1 MSTAPRLNR
10 SLPDMPAAPPVRMVH
25 MGIGN
30 FHRAH
35 QAWYTAHA
43 EDAAEWGYAGFTG
56 SSPRISDA
64 LAPQNG
70 LYTLVTMGADGDH
83 PEVIG
88 SISEVYPASDHD
100 ALLAK
105 FADPQVVVVTITV
118 TEQGYVRGADGGLDL
133 SQQVIQDDIAAA
145 SADPRAA
152 VKSAPARIAAGLAA
166 RKAAGAG
173 AITIL
178 SCDNLPANG
187 ECTQRVVTDFAGQV
201 DPTLAEW
208 IGANVDFATSM
219 VDRITPATTDELK
232 AKVTELCGW
241 EDASPVP
248 TEPFSEWVVQGAFP
262 AGRPK
267 WETAGATLV
276 DDVEPYEQR
285 KLWLLNGSHTLMAY
299 AASIRGH
306 ETVEQA
312 IKDPVVRDWVD
323 TFWTEASRYLT
334 LPEQDNAAYRQALV
348 DRFENPNIR
357 HNLAQIAHDGSTKI
371 VVRTVPTI
379 RNERAA
385 GQLPRG
391 CATTVAAWVLHLRGL
406 GAPVA
411 DKLAGP
417 AQEAA
422 NSGGLEVAVPGVL
435 DTLAPGLGEDAEFVA
450 LVIEQAAAIQAA

>member
-1 MSTAPRLNR
+1 MI
-10 SLPDMPAAPPVRMVH
+10 H

-43 EDAAEWGYAGFTG
+43 EDSADWGYAGFTG
-56 SSPRISDA
+56 NSPRISDA
-64 LAPQNG
+64 LAPQDG
-70 LYTLVTMGADGDH
+70 LYTLVTQGSDGDH

-88 SISEVYPASDHD
+88 VISEVHPASDHE

-118 TEQGYVRGADGGLDL
+118 TEQGYLRGADGGLDL
-133 SQQVIQDDIAAA
+133 SQPVVQDDIAAA
-145 SADPRAA
+145 KTDPRAV

-166 RKAAGAG
+166 RRAAGAG

-187 ECTQRVVTDFAGQV
+187 EVAHRVVSDFAAAV
-201 DPTLAEW
+201 DPALAEW
-208 IGANVDFATSM
+208 ISSNVDFATSM
-219 VDRITPATTDELK
+219 VDRITPATTEALQ
-232 AKVTELCGW
+232 ARVEELCGW
-241 EDASPVP
+241 TDASPVP
-248 TEPFSEWVVQGAFP
+248 TEPFHEWVVQGSFP

-267 WETAGATLV
+267 WETAGAKLV

-299 AASIRGH
+299 AGPIRGH

-312 IKDPVVRDWVD
+312 IKDPKVRDWVD
-323 TFWTEASRYLT
+323 TFWAEASRYLT
-334 LPEQDNAAYRQALV
+334 LPADENADYRQALV
-348 DRFENPNIR
+348 ERFENPNIR
-357 HNLAQIAHDGSTKI
+357 HNLAQIAHDGSTKL
-371 VVRTVPTI
+371 VVRTIPTI
-379 RNERAA
+379 LNERAA
-385 GQLPRG
+385 GNLPRG

-417 AQEAA
+417 ALEAA
-422 NSGGLEVAVPGVL
+422 NSGELEVAVPKVL
-435 DTLAPGLGEDAEFVA
+435 DTLSPGLGQDTEFVA
-450 LVIEQAAAIQAA
+450 LVLEQTAAIQAD

>member
-1 MSTAPRLNR
+1 
-10 SLPDMPAAPPVRMVH
+10 MPPAPPVRMVH

-56 SSPRISDA
+56 KGARIADA
-64 LAPQNG
+64 LAPQDG
-70 LYTLVTMGADGDH
+70 LYTLVTQGADGDH

-88 SISEVYPASDHD
+88 AIAEVYPASDHE

-133 SQQVIQDDIAAA
+133 SDPVVLADIEAAK
-145 SADPRAA
+145 ADLRAT

-166 RKAAGAG
+166 RRAAGAG
-173 AITIL
+173 PITVL

-187 ECTQRVVTDFAGQV
+187 EAARNVVTGFAAAV
-201 DPTLAEW
+201 DPDLAEW
-208 IGANVDFATSM
+208 IAENVDFATSM
-219 VDRITPATTDELK
+219 VDRITPATTDALQARVE
-232 AKVTELCGW
+232 ELCGW
-241 EDASPVP
+241 TDASPVP
-248 TEPFSEWVVQGAFP
+248 TEPFSEWVVQGEFP

-267 WETAGATLV
+267 WETAGAALV

-285 KLWLLNGSHTLMAY
+285 KLWLLNGSHTMMAY

-312 IKDPVVRDWVD
+312 IKDPLVRGWVD
-323 TFWTEASRYLT
+323 TFWAEASKYLS
-334 LPEQDNAAYRQALV
+334 LPAEDNAKYRQALV
-348 DRFENPNIR
+348 ERFENPNIR

-371 VVRTVPTI
+371 VVRTIPTI
-379 RNERAA
+379 LSERAA
-385 GQLPRG
+385 GNLPRG
-391 CATTVAAWVLHLRGL
+391 CATTIAAWVLHLRGL

-422 NSGGLEVAVPGVL
+422 NSGDLETAVPRVL
-435 DTLAPGLGEDAEFVA
+435 DTLSPGLGADAELVA
-450 LVIEQAAAIQAA
+450 LVVEQAAAIQAE

>member
-10 SLPDMPAAPPVRMVH
+10 SLPDMPPAPPVRMIH

-30 FHRAH
+30 FYRAH

-43 EDAAEWGYAGFTG
+43 EDAADWGFAGFTG
-56 SSPRISDA
+56 SSARISDA
-64 LAPQNG
+64 LAPQDG
-70 LYTLVTMGADGDH
+70 LYTLVTQGADGDH

-88 SISEVYPASDHD
+88 VLSEVHPASDHE
-100 ALLAK
+100 ALLAR

-133 SQQVIQDDIAAA
+133 SDEVVRSDVSAAQ
-145 SADPRAA
+145 ADPRAA

-166 RKAAGAG
+166 RRAAGAG

-187 ECTQRVVTDFAGQV
+187 ECTQRVVTDFATAV
-201 DPTLAEW
+201 DPELAAW
-208 IGANVDFATSM
+208 IGDNVDFATSM
-219 VDRITPATTDELK
+219 VDRITPATTDDLK
-232 AKVTELCGW
+232 ARVQELCGW

-248 TEPFSEWVVQGAFP
+248 TEPFHEWVIQGSFP

-267 WETAGATLV
+267 WETAGAKLV

-299 AASIRGH
+299 AGSIRGH

-312 IKDPVVRDWVD
+312 IKDPAVRGWVE
-323 TFWTEASRYLT
+323 TFWAEASRYLS
-334 LPEQDNAAYRQALV
+334 LPEAENADYRQALIE
-348 DRFENPNIR
+348 RYENPNIR
-357 HNLAQIAHDGSTKI
+357 HNLAQIAKDGSTKV
-371 VVRTVPTI
+371 VVRTIPTI
-379 RNERAA
+379 LNERAA
-385 GQLPRG
+385 SNLPRG

-406 GAPVA
+406 GAPVS

-422 NSGGLEVAVPGVL
+422 NSGDLEVVVPKVL
-435 DTLAPGLGEDAEFVA
+435 DTLSPGLGADTELVA
-450 LVIEQAAAIQAA
+450 LVVEQAQAIQGS